1 MTPAEAKAALAV
13 ALGANAGA
21 YWKNLA
27 DFLQGKTSRAE
38 FEDFVTEHLNTAHL
52 KQLHN
57 NLLMEIITAACT
69 TEPDTLT
76 TSSIIP
82 TNKRKR
88 VHPYQGT
95 AEDGETFHSR
105 RLKQWIV
112 GLSKSERQ
120 EVLRQ
125 GSYAEIHP
133 REQRLRLEE
142 VRQVKG
148 YEIDAQRTLPN
159 SLVLC
164 SFTRALPSLTDL
176 HDRLKATTMEHGLT
190 INPSTS
196 RTFARLFNQALEDF
210 LVKIIT
216 ATLTT
221 ITRSD
226 SRYESIQAPAIVEEQ
241 SSFMTAKNSSKKVT
255 ISIMSLATTLH
266 ITPSLLPFP
275 SPSVLKVM
283 MREFKWPDEN
293 DDTASNKG
301 QKGLILS
308 AKPLSDYYRLFRAA
322 RSGGPIILSEYA
334 TFQ

>member
-1 MTPAEAKAALAV
+1 MAPAEAKAALAV
-13 ALGANAGA
+13 ALGANASA
-21 YWKNLA
+21 YWKNFS

-38 FEDFVTEHLNTAHL
+38 FEDFVTERLKTDHL

-95 AEDGETFHSR
+95 IDDGDTFHSK

-112 GLSKSERQ
+112 GLPKGERQ
-120 EVLRQ
+120 ELLRQ
-125 GSYAEIHP
+125 GSYAETHP

-148 YEIDAQRTLPN
+148 YEINTH
-159 SLVLC
+159 
-164 SFTRALPSLTDL
+164 L

-196 RTFARLFNQALEDF
+196 RTFARFFNQALEDF
-210 LVKIIT
+210 LIKIIT

-241 SSFMTAKNSSKKVT
+241 SSFQTAKNLGKKVT
-255 ISIMSLATTLH
+255 ISIMSLATTFH
-266 ITPSLLPFP
+266 ITPSILPFP

-293 DDTASNKG
+293 ESATSSKG